1 MLEFTNASNEVWKK
15 VVRGKKSQDA
25 SVDTWKPEW
34 THRIKG
40 KVGSFIYHYH
50 DGKQKSKGSLQ
61 NDKESNDL
69 IGEVGV
75 EKQGLVAEVQR
86 KKGDG
91 TVFEIQKAPDVSVL
105 PCMLS
110 PG

>member
-15 VVRGKKSQDA
+15 VLRGKKSQDA

-34 THRIKG
+34 AHRIKENA
-40 KVGSFIYHYH
+40 GSFIHHYH

-61 NDKESNDL
+61 ADKEFNDL
-69 IGEVGV
+69 IEEV

-86 KKGDG
+86 KK
-91 TVFEIQKAPDVSVL
+91 VMVL
-105 PCMLS
+105 SLKYRKLLM
-110 PG
+110 